1 MAWFMERG
9 VKKVAVSVK
18 FSFTDRI
25 TYSVPGIVKLKLL
38 FLKFTVYQ
46 LQTDTLQPDLLYHP
60 SDPEKYYLYSA
71 NNGAKFGENYFCF

>member
-9 VKKVAVSVK
+9 VKKVAGSVK
-18 FSFTDRI
+18 FSFTDPI